1 MFRTFESLK
10 LSVLGAAACILLA
23 SCAQQPAAPGA
34 SAKPA
39 AAPPPAGASAAAPA
53 AATAA
58 PAADAVDPE
67 VLKALDRMSA
77 YLRTLKTFQLDTYSL
92 TDDALDN
99 GQLAQLG
106 RTARLKVRRPDGLQ
120 VDMNNDRGDRNVLYY
135 NGKTASIYSP
145 RTKYYA
151 TVQAPPTLKEVV
163 GVLNDKY
170 DIDVPAADMFSWD
183 SGKMDTSS
191 IKSATYLGVS
201 AVDGNLTDQ
210 FAIRQDDVDWQ
221 IWIQRGNTP
230 LPRKLVIVTTSDPA
244 RPQHTVVMRWKTV
257 ASFPASDFDFKA
269 PAGSTRIAIQK
280 SDGTVENPG
289 K

>member
-1 MFRTFESLK
+1 MFRPYASLK
-10 LSVLGAAACILLA
+10 LSVLGAAACLVLA
-23 SCAQQPAAPGA
+23 SCAQQPSAPA
-34 SAKPA
+34 STTP
-39 AAPPPAGASAAAPA
+39 APPPAKASSGGAAAAPA
-53 AATAA
+53 AA

-77 YLRTLKTFQLDTYSL
+77 YLRTLTSFQVDTYSL

-120 VDMNNDRGDRNVLYY
+120 VELNNDRGDRNVLYY

-151 TVQAPPTLKEVV
+151 TVPAPATLKEVV
-163 GVLNDKY
+163 GVLNEKY
-170 DIDVPAADMFSWD
+170 DIDVPAADLFSWD
-183 SGKMDTSS
+183 SGKMDPGA
-191 IKSATYLGVS
+191 IKSASYLGVA
-201 AVDGNLTDQ
+201 AVDGHLTDQ
-210 FAIRQDDVDWQ
+210 FAVRQADVDWQ
-221 IWIQRGNTP
+221 IWIERGSTP

-244 RPQHTVVMRWKTV
+244 RPQHTVVLRWNTSATFAPSV
-257 ASFPASDFDFKA
+257 FDFKA
-269 PAGSTRIAIQK
+269 PAGSHRIAIQRT
-280 SDGTVENPG
+280 DGTVENPG

>member
-10 LSVLGAAACILLA
+10 LPVLGASACILLA
-23 SCAQQPAAPGA
+23 SCAQQPAAPSA

-39 AAPPPAGASAAAPA
+39 ASPSQASAGGAAPA
-53 AATAA
+53 ATAAA

-67 VLKALDRMSA
+67 VLKALDKMAA
-77 YLRTLKTFQLDTYSL
+77 YLRTLKSFQVDTYSL

-106 RTARLKVRRPDGLQ
+106 RTSRLKVRRPDGLQ
-120 VDMNNDRGDRNVLYY
+120 VDMNNDRGDRNILYY

-163 GVLNDKY
+163 SVLNDKY
-170 DIDVPAADMFSWD
+170 DIDVPAADLFSWD
-183 SGKMDTSS
+183 SGSLDRSV
-191 IKSATYLGVS
+191 IKGASYLGVS

-221 IWIQRGNTP
+221 IWIQRGSTP
-230 LPRKLVIVTTSDPA
+230 LPRKLVIITTSDPA
-244 RPQHTVVMRWKTV
+244 MPQHTVVMRWKT
-257 ASFPASDFDFKA
+257 AATFPAGDFDFKA
-269 PAGSTRIAIQK
+269 PAGSHRIAIKK